1 MSHSKKEEERHWK
14 QRKNNQHPHDDVK
27 SFKKL
32 GEEIAQ
38 ITKKYDAE

>member
-14 QRKNNQHPHDDVK
+14 QRKEAQNPHGEVK
-27 SFKKL
+27 NFKKL

-38 ITKKYDAE
+38 ITKKYDNE